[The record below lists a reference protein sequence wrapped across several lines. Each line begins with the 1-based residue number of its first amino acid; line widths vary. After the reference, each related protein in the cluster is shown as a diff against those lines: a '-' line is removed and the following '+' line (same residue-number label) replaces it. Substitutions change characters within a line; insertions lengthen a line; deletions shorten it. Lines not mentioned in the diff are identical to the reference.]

1 MVGLSIKFICICLIN
16 RSCIVYDD
24 AGYNHDRVILQLCP
38 FIYIYIYV
46 IGKSSQRIDLIRGIF
61 NQGLFPPSKILEGQ
75 REQTLIINALNSI
88 RLRSIEEFLRKN
100 VCNTRRISVSKCE
113 KEKINKRTSTK
124 REKGKKGDGFPYKGK
139 YITNRSN
146 LFVRAKDISYYNG

>member
-38 FIYIYIYV
+38 FIYIYIRDREIV
-46 IGKSSQRIDLIRGIF
+46 TTNRSHSRNFQSRII
-61 NQGLFPPSKILEGQ
+61 PPLENPRGQ

-88 RLRSIEEFLRKN
+88 RLRSIEEFLREN